1 MTDLEAQ
8 TTAISG
14 RYMRAQEL
22 LSTTRAQVL
31 LGSVLVRDALLDPDV
46 AAAGSYRQRFEDTY
60 IAATLALQQY
70 VPVIDSPDERAR
82 VRGLGTQI
90 DDFHHAMLEVF
101 ATDSRE
107 WPRDARA
114 LLQQRVVPKREVVLR
129 VSDEVQAMNRLAF
142 VQQRVETAELYRT
155 AQRHAWQRLGLA
167 LAASLGIGIL
177 ATLYAGRLESRIGRQ
192 RVRDLQITSDLH
204 RLSARLATVQED
216 ERRTIARELHDE
228 VGQALT
234 AMKVELLLA
243 ERTLPDEAPA
253 VTHLQQARTMTEQ
266 IMHTIR
272 NLSQLLHPAL
282 LDDLGLAP
290 ALQAYVDGFARR
302 HSLQAELLHDQMDQR
317 LAPEVETALYR
328 IVQEALTNVAKHAH
342 ASSCRVYLHGLST
355 TVVVMIEDDGSGFD
369 PAALDPLGGAR
380 GLGLIGIRER
390 VAQHGGTFQLETA
403 PGQGVRLTIEMPA
416 RAQAGSVDSPPAVI
430 E

>member
-1 MTDLEAQ
+1 MGTSQRVTAQLEPVRPISPVARLTLRTTVVLGFGLTLGLWLLAGYRLTQRMTDLEAQ

-142 VQQRVETAELYRT
+142 VQQRVETAEL
-155 AQRHAWQRLGLA
+155 
-167 LAASLGIGIL
+167 
-177 ATLYAGRLESRIGRQ
+177 
-192 RVRDLQITSDLH
+192 
-204 RLSARLATVQED
+204 
-216 ERRTIARELHDE
+216 
-228 VGQALT
+228 
-234 AMKVELLLA
+234 
-243 ERTLPDEAPA
+243 
-253 VTHLQQARTMTEQ
+253 
-266 IMHTIR
+266 
-272 NLSQLLHPAL
+272 
-282 LDDLGLAP
+282 
-290 ALQAYVDGFARR
+290 
-302 HSLQAELLHDQMDQR
+302 
-317 LAPEVETALYR
+317 
-328 IVQEALTNVAKHAH
+328 
-342 ASSCRVYLHGLST
+342 
-355 TVVVMIEDDGSGFD
+355 
-369 PAALDPLGGAR
+369 
-380 GLGLIGIRER
+380 
-390 VAQHGGTFQLETA
+390 
-403 PGQGVRLTIEMPA
+403 
-416 RAQAGSVDSPPAVI
+416 
-430 E
+430 